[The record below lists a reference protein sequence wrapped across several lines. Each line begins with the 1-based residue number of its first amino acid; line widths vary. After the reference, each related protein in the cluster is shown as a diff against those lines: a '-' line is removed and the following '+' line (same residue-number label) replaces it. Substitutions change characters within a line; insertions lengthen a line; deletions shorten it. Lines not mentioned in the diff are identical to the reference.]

1 MLKYGLAP
9 AVKRWV
15 NGEHAHTLIFKSC
28 WQKSEISKDLLDRKK
43 GSAINSNR
51 IVHTCQTNL
60 WHPSERVGGCAF
72 TLKIWLPQLWH
83 LWLYRNSKDN
93 KWRASANTCDGH
105 RPADTICRPHF
116 YFHSMNMSYATCNFL
131 FWWATNAEN
140 TIQLSFTEST
150 RIHIDKNRGWPAASW
165 HGMKSK

>member
-1 MLKYGLAP
+1 MLKYDLAP
-9 AVKRWV
+9 AVKRCV
-15 NGEHAHTLIFKSC
+15 HGEHAHTLIFKSC

-51 IVHTCQTNL
+51 IVHTCQINL
-60 WHPSERVGGCAF
+60 WHPSERVGSCAF

-83 LWLYRNSKDN
+83 LWLYQNSKDN
-93 KWRASANTCDGH
+93 KRLLQIRLMVT
-105 RPADTICRPHF
+105 DTICRPHF
-116 YFHSMNMSYATCNFL
+116 YFHSMNMSTCNFL
-131 FWWATNAEN
+131 FLWATKAEN

-150 RIHIDKNRGWPAASW
+150 RIHNDKNWGWPAASW